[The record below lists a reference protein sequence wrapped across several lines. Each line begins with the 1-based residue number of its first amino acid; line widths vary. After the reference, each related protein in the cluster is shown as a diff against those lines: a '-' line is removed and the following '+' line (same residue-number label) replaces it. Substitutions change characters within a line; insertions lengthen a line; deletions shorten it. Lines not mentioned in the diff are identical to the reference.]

1 MRKIAHLAVEEL
13 QSLIYMEAKACRLS
27 KEKLSYA
34 HFMLSTIF
42 NKHVDEYLKV
52 LNSSPEYSM
61 EVLLE
66 QMIKDDDV
74 REEVL
79 RAEGLRTKAF
89 RGGD

>member
-1 MRKIAHLAVEEL
+1 M
-13 QSLIYMEAKACRLS
+13 YMEAKSCMLS

-42 NKHVDEYLKV
+42 NKHIEEYLKI
-52 LNSSPEYSM
+52 LNSYPKYAM

-66 QMIKDDDV
+66 QMIKDEDR